1 VSRRSLVNRIVVVIA
16 LVILGLGVLFLAL
29 RPDSTFSKDDDPT
42 ETSADEPQERIYD
55 VAIEGGAMDPDE
67 ISVEEGDFVTL
78 RLTSESPIEVH
89 MHGYDV
95 EGDVLPGEETE
106 LSFEADATGRF
117 EIEDH
122 ETEAQ
127 LGTLLVQPR

>member
-1 VSRRSLVNRIVVVIA
+1 MNRTVIVVV
-16 LVILGLGVLFLAL
+16 LVILGLSGLFLAL
-29 RPDSTFSKDDDPT
+29 RPDSTSSNDDDPT
-42 ETSADEPQERIYD
+42 ETPADEPRERIYD
-55 VAIEGGAMDPDE
+55 VAIEGGAMDPGE
-67 ISVEEGDFVTL
+67 ISAEEGDFVTL
-78 RLTSESPIEVH
+78 RLTSESSVEVH
-89 MHGYDV
+89 VHGYDL

-106 LSFEADATGRF
+106 LSFEADATGQF

>member
-1 VSRRSLVNRIVVVIA
+1 VNRIVVVIA

>member
-1 VSRRSLVNRIVVVIA
+1 VSRRSLVSRIVIV
-16 LVILGLGVLFLAL
+16 LVILGLAGLFLAL
-29 RPDSTFSKDDDPT
+29 RPDSTSPEDDSPT
-42 ETSADEPQERIYD
+42 GTSADEPQEQIYD
-55 VAIEGGAMDPDE
+55 VAIEGGAMNPDE
-67 ISVEEGDFVTL
+67 ISVEEGDLATL
-78 RLTSESPIEVH
+78 RLTSESPVEVH
-89 MHGYDV
+89 VHGYDL
-95 EGDVLPGEETE
+95 EEEVLPGEETD

>member
-1 VSRRSLVNRIVVVIA
+1 VSRRSLVNRTVVVIA

-55 VAIEGGAMDPDE
+55 VAIEGGAMNPDE

-78 RLTSESPIEVH
+78 RLTSESPVEVH

>member
-1 VSRRSLVNRIVVVIA
+1 VSRRSLVNRTVVVIV
-16 LVILGLGVLFLAL
+16 LVVLGLGVLFLAL
-29 RPDSTFSKDDDPT
+29 RPDSTSTKDDDPT
-42 ETSADEPQERIYD
+42 ETPADEPQERDYD
-55 VAIEGGAMDPDE
+55 VAIEGGAMKPAE
-67 ISVEEGDFVTL
+67 INAEEGDFVTL
-78 RLTSESPIEVH
+78 RLTSESPVEVH
-89 MHGYDV
+89 VHGYDV

>member
-78 RLTSESPIEVH
+78 RLTSESPVEVH

>member
-1 VSRRSLVNRIVVVIA
+1 MSRIVIV
-16 LVILGLGVLFLAL
+16 LVILGLAGLFLAL
-29 RPDSTFSKDDDPT
+29 RPDSTSPEDDSPT
-42 ETSADEPQERIYD
+42 GTSADEPQEQIYD
-55 VAIEGGAMDPDE
+55 VAIEGGAMNPDE
-67 ISVEEGDFVTL
+67 ISVEEGDLATL
-78 RLTSESPIEVH
+78 RLTSESPVEVH
-89 MHGYDV
+89 IHGYDL
-95 EGDVLPGEETE
+95 EEEVLPGEETD